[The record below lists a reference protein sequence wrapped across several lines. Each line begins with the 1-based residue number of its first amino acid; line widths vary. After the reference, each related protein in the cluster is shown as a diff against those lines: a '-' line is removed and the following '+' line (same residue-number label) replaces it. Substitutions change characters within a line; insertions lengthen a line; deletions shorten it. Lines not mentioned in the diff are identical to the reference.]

1 MKIIDK
7 NGRLFGKIS
16 IIDVLVILVVVA
28 LAAALRFKSN
38 QTHTGTSSDNI
49 PITFQ
54 VTLNGMRSYVADA
67 IQVGD
72 MLYDLDYSSGGALG
86 RISGIETLP
95 GARIAEFSDG
105 TKADAPVEDGVTLV
119 LTVEGRGIIS
129 NNRYL
134 INRVYNLGINTTR
147 NYYTPYA
154 QFLATV
160 TSVTAAQ
167 E

>member
-1 MKIIDK
+1 MKIIDR

-16 IIDVLVILVVVA
+16 VIDVLVILVVA
-28 LAAALRFKSN
+28 LLAAALAFKSN
-38 QTHTGTSSDNI
+38 QTHTGSSTDST

-54 VTLNGMRSYVADA
+54 LRVNGERSCVADA

-72 MLYDLDYSSGGALG
+72 YLYDLDNSSGGALG
-86 RISGIETLP
+86 EIIDIETLP
-95 GARIAEFSDG
+95 GSKVAEFSDG
-105 TKADAPVEDGVTLV
+105 TKALAPMEDGVTLV
-119 LTVEGRGIIS
+119 LTVKGRGIIS

-134 INRVYNLGINTTR
+134 INRVYNLGVNTTR

-154 QFLATV
+154 QFTATV
-160 TSVTAAQ
+160 TAIL